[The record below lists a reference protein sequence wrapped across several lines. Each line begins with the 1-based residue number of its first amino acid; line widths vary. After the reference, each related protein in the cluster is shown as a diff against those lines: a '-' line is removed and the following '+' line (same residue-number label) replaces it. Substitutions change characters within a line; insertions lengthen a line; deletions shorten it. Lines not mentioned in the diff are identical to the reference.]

1 MCYAYVSMII
11 PNAGGV
17 SINVNDYK
25 AQTTETVAKPMTLY
39 IEEYDGEGYT
49 ANEVKQCEALIFAY
63 LDELAALQS
72 PTDEAIM
79 DAVRR
84 LVLALNDL
92 NASVDYTLTET
103 GGREAIWQIIQ
114 SSAEECG
121 LSDPPE
127 DVTEEWREW

>member
-1 MCYAYVSMII
+1 M
-11 PNAGGV
+11 
-17 SINVNDYK
+17 NVNDYRT
-25 AQTTETVAKPMTLY
+25 QTIETVSEPMILY

-49 ANEVKQCEALIFAY
+49 TDEVKRCEALIFAY

-92 NASVDYTLTET
+92 NASVDYTLIET
-103 GGREAIWQIIQ
+103 GEREAIWQIIQ

-127 DVTEEWREW
+127 YMTEEWREW